1 MGNTCTHIRYKNQ
14 KLHRVC
20 PPFILLDTSLEGNC
34 FLYLVYLAQIRL
46 LHAYATIYSLVFL
59 FLFVVY
65 INGKILYLLFCTL
78 LFSLSISWLS
88 FHTVHR
94 VPLPFFFLTS
104 SVLKA
109 GRYSA
114 VQMCHYPASV
124 YWIVRLFP
132 VLQLIPHV
140 SFLCTSMS
148 VGLIPGGKLYGFLML
163 LNIAKLLFIKVVLIY
178 IPASSVSLAL
188 SSPALYYL
196 IF

>member
-94 VPLPFFFLTS
+94 VPLPFFFFN
-104 SVLKA
+104 
-109 GRYSA
+109 
-114 VQMCHYPASV
+114 
-124 YWIVRLFP
+124 LFRFENWQIFRCIDVP
-132 VLQLIPHV
+132 
-140 SFLCTSMS
+140 
-148 VGLIPGGKLYGFLML
+148 
-163 LNIAKLLFIKVVLIY
+163 
-178 IPASSVSLAL
+178 L
-188 SSPALYYL
+188 SSQRLLDSQVVSSATVNSSCVLFMYIDVCWINSRWKAIW
-196 IF
+196 IFNVVKYC